1 MRRPAEVVL
10 SAVVGFVASVL
21 MLALAVAGF
30 VIISRGGISYES
42 FVDAWRWSPIFHV
55 VRALLGAVIF
65 GAASV
70 YMLRAESWARNLFVG
85 WSWLQLAIDIYTG
98 PHFRGGWSAVSF
110 IQIVVTLVLSYLL
123 LTGSSRTYFE
133 ESSQI

>member
-1 MRRPAEVVL
+1 MRRPGEVVL
-10 SAVVGFVASVL
+10 SAVVGFLASVV

-30 VIISRGGISYES
+30 IILSRGGASYEA
-42 FVDAWRWSPIFHV
+42 FVEVWRWSPVFHV
-55 VRALLGAVIF
+55 ARALLGAVIF

-70 YMLRAESWARNLFVG
+70 YMLSAQPWARTLFIG

-133 ESSQI
+133 DSQI